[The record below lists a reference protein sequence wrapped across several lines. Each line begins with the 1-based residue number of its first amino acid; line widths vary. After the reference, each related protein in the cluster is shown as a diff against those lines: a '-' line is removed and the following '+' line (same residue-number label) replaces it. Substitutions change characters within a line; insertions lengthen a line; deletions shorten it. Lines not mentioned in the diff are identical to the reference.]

1 MASCSTLELPEEVEL
16 AMAQVPDEVD
26 YNLHV
31 KPILSDK
38 CFACHGPDQK
48 KQKADLRLDEAQFA
62 YRKESEAG
70 RRAISPGKASRSELV
85 HRILTNDPELV
96 MPSPESHLSLTP
108 TEKAT
113 LIRWI
118 EQGAEYKPHWAFVA
132 PQEPKL
138 PEVKNEEWPKNEID
152 YFVLGRLEKEGLAP
166 SPEADRETLI
176 RRVSFDLT
184 GLPPTIKDIDAF
196 VRDRSPNAYEHMVDR
211 YLASPHYGER
221 MAAYWLDVA
230 RFADSHGYL
239 DDKHRDMSPWRDW
252 VISAFNRNLSFEK
265 FVTWQL
271 AGDLLPNA
279 TQEQVLATGFNR
291 NHKQNAE
298 AGIIEEEYRVEY
310 VTDRTNTLGKAF
322 LGMTVECA
330 RCHDH
335 KYDPISQ
342 KDYYSLFAFFNSTFE
357 SGSHN
362 YGGPDIVPGPTLL
375 LTRPENDR
383 KIVQLKALIAKEE
396 KGLPTTPNPVAGKA
410 EVSLA
415 QKLVAY
421 LPFDQLVEKKITK
434 DGKTKEVQQF
444 TNVADPAI
452 PAEASSTETGAGVV
466 GKSLK
471 LNAETRLNL
480 PPYQVGYFERY
491 EPFAVSFWVKVPQQY
506 DKATLFYHCDTW
518 RYGNQGY
525 DMILKDNKLNFRLMH
540 AFPHDAISVVSTTA
554 LQPGRWYHV
563 AASYDGSSRAAG
575 MRLYLNGQK
584 VKTTTEYDHLVKNI
598 RQTPHVQKSS
608 RFNGLR
614 MGYRELD
621 RSLPGGELDEF
632 MLFDG
637 ELTAQE
643 VEYLFAKNKVKPL
656 PPAQRKKLAVS
667 RETPL
672 LVLRKELATELDSIP
687 EVMVMGD
694 LPQPQSTHVLKR
706 GVYDSYGE
714 PVQPTTPAPLL
725 PFPKE
730 LPQNRLGLA
739 QWLFLPEH
747 PLTAR
752 VAVNRFWE
760 FYFGRGLVN
769 TTDDF
774 GNQGELPSH
783 PELLDY
789 LALRFQKGSGTASA
803 WDIKALQK
811 IILMSATYRQSS
823 RITPEHLAKD
833 PQNKWLSRASRFRM
847 PAEMIRDQALAASGL
862 LVSKIGGK
870 SVYPYQPAGL
880 WDELS
885 DKAWRYQYLEAPG
898 EGLYRRS
905 IYTVWKRTSAPP
917 SMLIFDAPDRNFCT
931 VKRVRSS
938 SPLQA
943 LVLLNDPQFVEAA
956 RFVALRMQ
964 QECSP
969 ALDERLR
976 HGYRLLTGRVPNA
989 RELQVLNRMYQ
1000 AEYKVLSKNPQKV
1013 RQELAVGYERV
1024 PDPYATTET
1033 VALARVAAAIMNTDE
1048 YMTRK

>member
-1 MASCSTLELPEEVEL
+1 MAACSSLDLPAEVEQ
-16 AMAQVPDEVD
+16 AMVEAPEEVD

-48 KQKADLRLDEAQFA
+48 KQKGDLRLDAAHFA
-62 YRKESEAG
+62 YEKRSESG
-70 RRAISPGKASRSELV
+70 RRAISPGKAAGSELV
-85 HRILTNDPELV
+85 YRILSTDPELL
-96 MPSPESHLSLTP
+96 MPSPESHLTLTP
-108 TEKAT
+108 VEKAT
-113 LIRWI
+113 LIKWI

-132 PQEPKL
+132 PQK
-138 PEVKNEEWPKNEID
+138 PEVPKVKNKEWAKNEID
-152 YFVLGRLEKEGLAP
+152 YFVLNRLEKEGLQP

-184 GLPPTIKDIDAF
+184 GLPPTLKDIDAF
-196 VRDRSPNAYEHMVDR
+196 VRDRSPKAYERMVDK

-221 MAAYWLDVA
+221 MAAYWLDLA

-239 DDKHRDMSPWRDW
+239 DDKHRNMSPWRDW
-252 VISAFNRNLSFEK
+252 VISAFNRNLPFDK
-265 FVTWQL
+265 FVSWQL

-291 NHKQNAE
+291 NQKQNTE

-357 SGSHN
+357 SGSSN
-362 YGGPDIVPGPTLL
+362 YGGDDIVPGPTLL
-375 LTRPENDR
+375 LTKPENDHR
-383 KIVQLKALIAKEE
+383 IAQLKALIAREE
-396 KGLPTTPNPVAGKA
+396 KVLSGTPKPETPRPEAT
-410 EVSLA
+410 LA

-421 LPFDQLVEKKITK
+421 LPFDQLVQKKVSK

-444 TNVADPAI
+444 VNLADLAT
-452 PAEASSTETGAGVV
+452 PAEASFMEAGEGVL
-466 GKSLK
+466 GKSFK

-480 PPYQVGYFERY
+480 PPNKVGYFERY
-491 EPFAVSFWVKVPQQY
+491 EPFAVSFWVKVPQRY
-506 DKATLFYHCDTW
+506 DKATLFYHTDTW

-525 DMILKDNKLNFRLMH
+525 DMILKDNKVNFRLMH
-540 AFPHDAISVVSTTA
+540 AFPHDAISVISTTA
-554 LQPGRWYHV
+554 LQPDRWYHV

-575 MRLYLNGQK
+575 MSLYLNGK
-584 VKTTTEYDHLVKNI
+584 KAATTTEYDHLVKNI
-598 RQTPHVQKSS
+598 RQTAHVQKSS

-614 MGYRELD
+614 MGYRELN
-621 RSLPGGELDEF
+621 RSLPGGEVDEF

-637 ELTAQE
+637 ELSAQE
-643 VEYLFAKNKVKPL
+643 VEYLFAKMEPKPL
-656 PPAQRKKLAVS
+656 PPAQRKKYAEA

-672 LVLRKELATELDSIP
+672 FTLRQQLATELDSIP

-694 LPQPQSTHVLKR
+694 LPQPRPTHVLKR

-714 PVQPTTPAPLL
+714 RVNPATPATLL
-725 PFPKE
+725 PFPKN

-774 GNQGELPSH
+774 GNQGELPTH

-789 LALRFQKGSGTASA
+789 LAVSFIQGSGTSPA
-803 WDIKALQK
+803 WDMKALQK
-811 IILMSATYRQSS
+811 KILLSATYRQSS
-823 RITPEHLAKD
+823 RITPEHLTKD
-833 PQNKWLSRASRFRM
+833 PQNRWLARAARYRM

-862 LVSKIGGK
+862 LVKKIGGK
-870 SVYPYQPAGL
+870 STYPYQPAGL
-880 WDELS
+880 WDALS
-885 DKAWRYQYLEAPG
+885 DKAWRYQYFEAPG

-905 IYTVWKRTSAPP
+905 IYTVWKRTSPPP

-969 ALDERLR
+969 TLDERLR
-976 HGYRLLTGRVPNA
+976 HGYRLLTGRVPNV

-1000 AEYKVLSKNPQKV
+1000 AEYEVLNKNPQKV
-1013 RQELAVGYERV
+1013 LQELAVGYERV

-1033 VALARVAAAIMNTDE
+1033 AALARVAAAIMNTDE